1 MKVFNL
7 YFKVL
12 RKYIGQIFMYVGIFA
27 GVLVG
32 VIIPQ
37 NVNNDENSF
46 VKSKNDF
53 AVFDYD
59 NSELS
64 TALTDYL
71 SEKHDLKVIKD
82 DSGETIQDELY
93 AMEVHNVIRFEEG
106 FEEAYINGDESLYP
120 EVYAIPNTIVEV
132 LFEQDVNGFLSIV
145 KTYIN
150 AGFDMDEA
158 ITKTLE
164 ASDKQVEVD
173 MIEESETSQPGAL
186 HYFFKY
192 LSWVFIASS
201 VSAITTVLISL
212 NKKNVRERIE
222 CSPYKFI
229 RMNGEILLGVVVT
242 GFAVCMLFVII
253 ASSLFAEEMFSLSGL
268 LYVLNAFC
276 IMSVALAIT
285 FLISKLTANLQVISL
300 LSNVIGLGMAFLC
313 GVFVPMEFLSG
324 TVIKIAHFL
333 PAYWNVK
340 AIEIIDSFSSGDLQT
355 LLSYMGIQILF
366 AVAIC
371 CVALVVAG
379 RKRQTA

>member
-120 EVYAIPNTIVEV
+120 EVYAIPNTIVDV

-192 LSWVFIASS
+192 LSWVFIASF

-371 CVALVVAG
+371 CAALVVAG